1 MNNQSIINALSGRM
15 KIAIAGSVLVL
26 LGACGEVD
34 KDDGTVTNGV
44 ALPTDSALRLY
55 CPDAGI
61 AAEPCVLD
69 DPQNPY
75 AITPLYVED
84 GTRFELSDAAPSAKA
99 RFYLWATAQ
108 ALSPRGENQF
118 YVGQALHEMYSET
131 GSELARTQA
140 LSAYRS
146 VLDNYFYSATFFE
159 CDFGGCPADDL
170 FYPFPVRQLV
180 GTNLHSPAA
189 PLTSLFDNVNEAFE
203 IVGQWGYTYS
213 AYDAVNNPTGTND
226 FTVNR

>member
-1 MNNQSIINALSGRM
+1 MNNQSICKLNTYRFKL
-15 KIAIAGSVLVL
+15 AIAGTVLLL
-26 LGACGEVD
+26 LGACGEVS
-34 KDDGTVTNGV
+34 KSDGNLVNGV
-44 ALPTDSALRLY
+44 ALPSDSALRLY

-75 AITPLYVED
+75 AITPVNDDTKFDLND
-84 GTRFELSDAAPSAKA
+84 GTPSAKA

-108 ALSPRGENQF
+108 AMSPRGENQF
-118 YVGQALHEMYSET
+118 YTAQALHEMYSES

-140 LSAYRS
+140 LRAYRS
-146 VLDNYFYSATFFE
+146 VLDNYFDSVTFFE

-170 FYPFPVRQLV
+170 FYPFKVRVLV
-180 GTNLHSPAA
+180 GNNLHSPAA
-189 PLTSLFDNVNEAFE
+189 PLISLFDNVNEVFE
-203 IVGQWGYTYS
+203 LAGEWGYTYTR
-213 AYDAVNNPTGTND
+213 YDATNNPTGTND